1 MFDISFGELLVVVT
15 GAGLLLG
22 RREIALG
29 SKLFGNGIGR
39 IIGTLQGMKIK
50 YDNKTKGTKLQSL
63 HREVRQGIND
73 VSTIGYDLSSL
84 SLNNTIR
91 PLNNNNINIH
101 NHANT
106 ISSSS
111 TTTSTTLHSSIIYP
125 TNISI
130 NENEI
135 NRLAHLILV
144 DQKLNNNSNRNSN
157 DGVDVIVSTISES
170 ILADSYAIKMNTSH
184 NNNNNNNNNSNNND
198 DNDNKNDK

>member
-29 SKLFGNGIGR
+29 SKLLGNGIGR

-91 PLNNNNINIH
+91 PLNNNNNIH
-101 NHANT
+101 KYANT
-106 ISSSS
+106 ISSSSS
-111 TTTSTTLHSSIIYP
+111 TTTSTTIP
-125 TNISI
+125 
-130 NENEI
+130 
-135 NRLAHLILV
+135 
-144 DQKLNNNSNRNSN
+144 
-157 DGVDVIVSTISES
+157 
-170 ILADSYAIKMNTSH
+170 
-184 NNNNNNNNNSNNND
+184 
-198 DNDNKNDK
+198 